1 MSNVWNKSQGLGM
14 CLSFFF
20 FNVSHGHGNV
30 VNSCCGSVF
39 PPGKQRLDSFSSVF
53 SSARGGDGQQGSP
66 CTGRGKD
73 Q

>member
-14 CLSFFF
+14 CLSLFF

-53 SSARGGDGQQGSP
+53 FILWATWNLLGNS
-66 CTGRGKD
+66 KI
-73 Q
+73 

>member
-30 VNSCCGSVF
+30 ENSCCGSVF

-53 SSARGGDGQQGSP
+53 SILWATWNFLGNS
-66 CTGRGKD
+66 KI
-73 Q
+73 